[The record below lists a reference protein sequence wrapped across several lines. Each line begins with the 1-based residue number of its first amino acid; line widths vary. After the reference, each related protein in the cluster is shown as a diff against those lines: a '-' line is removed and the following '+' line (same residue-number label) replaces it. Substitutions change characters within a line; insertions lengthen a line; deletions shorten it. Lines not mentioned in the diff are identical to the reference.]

1 VRLLAATELRP
12 PTTGR
17 ATPREALAERGGAL
31 VTTLVL
37 PPDVAAVRE
46 ARRFVQDF
54 CTSAAIP
61 DELRD
66 TAVLLASE
74 TVTNAFVHGR
84 SDARLAVTLVPGGVL
99 VEVGDDNS
107 RHPRPVDADEQ
118 ALDGRGLM
126 IITALAARWGVRDDE
141 IGKTVWFE
149 VR

>member
-1 VRLLAATELRP
+1 
-12 PTTGR
+12 
-17 ATPREALAERGGAL
+17 

-37 PPDVAAVRE
+37 PPDIAAVRE
-46 ARRFVQDF
+46 ARRFVQKF
-54 CTSAAIP
+54 CESAAIP
-61 DELRD
+61 DEVRE

-84 SDARLAVTLVPGGVL
+84 SDARLAVSLVPGGVL

-107 RHPRPVDADEQ
+107 RHPRLVDADDL

-126 IITALAARWGVRDDE
+126 ILTALASRWGVRDDQ

>member
-1 VRLLAATELRP
+1 
-12 PTTGR
+12 
-17 ATPREALAERGGAL
+17 

-37 PPDVAAVRE
+37 PPDIAAVRE
-46 ARRFVQDF
+46 ARRLVQGF
-54 CTSAAIP
+54 CEAEAVP
-61 DELRD
+61 DEVRD

-84 SDARLAVTLVPGGVL
+84 SDARLAVSLVPGGVL

-107 RHPRPVDADEQ
+107 RHPRAVDADDQ

-126 IITALAARWGVRDDE
+126 IITALAARWGVRDE
-141 IGKTVWFE
+141 EVGKTVWFE

>member
-1 VRLLAATELRP
+1 M
-12 PTTGR
+12 
-17 ATPREALAERGGAL
+17 
-31 VTTLVL
+31 TTLVL
-37 PPDVAAVRE
+37 PPDIAAVRD
-46 ARRFVQDF
+46 ARRFVQEF
-54 CTSAAIP
+54 CESSALP
-61 DELRD
+61 DEVSE

-84 SDARLAVTLVPGGVL
+84 SDARLAVSLVPGGVL

-107 RHPRPVDADEQ
+107 RHPRVLDADDQ

-141 IGKTVWFE
+141 VGKTVWFE